1 MTVSTDDIIVTVA
14 DVKKAGICIYPGA
27 KGWFADNGLD
37 FRDFLKNG
45 ISATKMLA
53 VGDAHGALVVARK
66 IEREGIILTPQ
77 VPNG

>member
-1 MTVSTDDIIVTVA
+1 MTVPTDEIIITMADITR
-14 DVKKAGICIYPGA
+14 AGICARGA

-45 ISATKMLA
+45 ISATQMLA

-66 IEREGIILTPQ
+66 IGREGIIVTPE
-77 VPNG
+77 VPRG